1 MLRPSV
7 LAKALRAAADV
18 LEAAEREAGSERLE
32 WVDQGSSPLGRRRHC
47 AAVRRLVATGSPGA
61 AVIGRRYLLS
71 PNAVDAELA
80 RASQPRHPANSSTA
94 TAGSSVRTELERE
107 LRAVGASSGPSLAAS
122 LGFTRTAGGR
132 R

>member
-7 LAKALRAAADV
+7 LARALRAAADV
-18 LEAAEREAGSERLE
+18 LEAAEREHAAESRE

-61 AVIGRRYLLS
+61 AVVGRRHLLAPS
-71 PNAVDAELA
+71 TLDAELA
-80 RASQPRHPANSSTA
+80 RASQARRSPSATSTA
-94 TAGSSVRTELERE
+94 PTGMRAELERE
-107 LRAVGASSGPSLAAS
+107 LRAVGTSSGPALAAS
-122 LGFTRTAGGR
+122 LGFTRAAGGR